1 MDPTPTT
8 PIRVPRSM
16 WKAFGNVCARLGIN
30 RTESLLAH
38 MRSEINR
45 YGTEEDLE
53 LLAEAENELADR
65 RSRKGGRPR
74 KQPAGE

>member
-16 WKAFGNVCARLGIN
+16 WKAFGNVCERLGVN
-30 RTESLLAH
+30 RTENLLAH

-45 YGTEEDLE
+45 HGSEEDLD
-53 LLAEAENELADR
+53 LLAEAERELEER
-65 RSRKGGRPR
+65 RARKGGRPR
-74 KQPAGE
+74 KQPAAE